1 MSRRTRSTTRATTFQ
16 AFVAEILPIIV
27 GQENSWVSAADVAS
41 IQATCRD
48 ANEILTSATGDAGIW
63 RALATREWP
72 DVDNLIDNASSGDD
86 LPVGIYSSY
95 RELYI
100 HYPRVWLT
108 MEAAKIKASPKW
120 TKMEHMGKYGTIE
133 CGKCGCN
140 CGNSC
145 GECPGIPIESKFRFD
160 RKERLA
166 YYESRADVPIGEGYQ
181 MSGGSMVVLNHFCEP
196 CFERMLELDVRDLG
210 SGEVISVDRDDYDKV
225 EGKTLYDETTNYV
238 INDEGIDPWK
248 DGIGN
253 CYYCDPFFR
262 EWGEGGYSWQKSNR
276 VGTDDAMIVISNALI
291 DPNCSHKHL
300 NIAGLHF
307 NETYSEKAYKALA
320 YALSI
325 NTSLRTVT
333 MADYERWGEYCCAYD
348 EYMSPYED
356 ESNGLFV
363 KALKLNHSH
372 NIYRM
377 NYCCKAFGRGV
388 EREIKALLKSRPVK
402 AASKS
407 KRKHQDTLA

>member
-1 MSRRTRSTTRATTFQ
+1 
-16 AFVAEILPIIV
+16 
-27 GQENSWVSAADVAS
+27 VS
-41 IQATCRD
+41 
-48 ANEILTSATGDAGIW
+48 
-63 RALATREWP
+63 
-72 DVDNLIDNASSGDD
+72 
-86 LPVGIYSSY
+86 
-95 RELYI
+95 
-100 HYPRVWLT
+100 
-108 MEAAKIKASPKW
+108 
-120 TKMEHMGKYGTIE
+120 
-133 CGKCGCN
+133 
-140 CGNSC
+140 
-145 GECPGIPIESKFRFD
+145 
-160 RKERLA
+160 
-166 YYESRADVPIGEGYQ
+166 
-181 MSGGSMVVLNHFCEP
+181 
-196 CFERMLELDVRDLG
+196 
-210 SGEVISVDRDDYDKV
+210 
-225 EGKTLYDETTNYV
+225 
-238 INDEGIDPWK
+238 
-248 DGIGN
+248 
-253 CYYCDPFFR
+253 
-262 EWGEGGYSWQKSNR
+262 
-276 VGTDDAMIVISNALI
+276 TDDAMTVIANALI

-307 NETYSEKAYKALA
+307 NETYSERAYKALA

-388 EREIKALLKSRPVK
+388 EREIKALLKPSPVK